1 MDKKPDNG
9 WFASKISTGVP
20 GLDDLFY
27 GGLRLP
33 GNNVS
38 HGGVSIVIYGDRGI
52 SKSDLAMQ
60 IMRGVH
66 DSITKSGSVFGDDLS
81 QHYYSLNHRESELRK
96 KYRGLEIAKRI
107 NAIKFPEAG
116 NCKCDLCCFFPELQE
131 QLGEALSLPNAEAG
145 TCYQKQMER
154 CQICKLIRHEVINY
168 SDRSQTLHWTV
179 GNVSDDTNLLAK
191 LDLKSDKYGDDGVFD
206 ADEREEELQ
215 RGSYNSTA
223 YNKFNQILDDIHTV
237 INKRKDDKESAKFRW
252 SSLVIEGF
260 TAFSDEELQRL
271 PYNDLILKLRS
282 VAAVSILV
290 FDQRGMDLHPNAD
303 IIIYMRKHYDASA
316 QYIFHE
322 LHIVKSD
329 LQQHVHG
336 WQKYRKQRDL
346 SVEIYPS
353 MHSLLLRRFATS
365 NAVLRLEQ
373 DNLRYPQ
380 SLLSRFQYQCALQKG
395 KPADYGISLIQTL
408 LNDKTDRSMVY
419 DELNQRTKVDCIETS
434 GIDALFHAVH
444 QEIQGRNHT
453 VVFFLLGESEQRLR
467 KKLSIDHY
475 TESELRN
482 IHCWELSLGCIWAE
496 EFVSIIKRYISSW
509 KQRSTQKHLH
519 IVVDDFANINL
530 FPLME
535 KECLLIPA
543 LVTVCQNAT
552 MLRGYDD
559 HARGIDIQLSL
570 VCTSHESSQFRMIKQ
585 LSD

>member
-1 MDKKPDNG
+1 MGNNIDNG

-38 HGGVSIVIYGDRGI
+38 QGGVSIVIYGDRGI

-66 DSITKSGSVFGDDLS
+66 ESIINKKSVFGEELF

-107 NAIKFPEAG
+107 NAIKFPETKD
-116 NCKCDLCCFFPELQE
+116 NKCDLCWFFPELKE
-131 QLGEALSLPNAEAG
+131 KLHKVLSLPG
-145 TCYQKQMER
+145 TKIDVCDQNQMEQ

-179 GNVSDDTNLLAK
+179 GNVSDDSNLLAK
-191 LDLKSDKYGDDGVFD
+191 LDLNKFGDRDVFD
-206 ADEREEELQ
+206 IDEREEELQ

-223 YNKFNQILDDIHTV
+223 YNKFNQILEKIHSV
-237 INKRKDDKESAKFRW
+237 INNRKVDEKSVKFQW

-260 TAFSDEELQRL
+260 TAFNDEELQRL

-282 VAAVSILV
+282 LAAVSILV
-290 FDQRGMDLHPNAD
+290 FDQRGIDLHPNAD
-303 IIIYMRKHYDASA
+303 IIIYMRKHYDVGA

-373 DNLRYPQ
+373 DNMRYPQ
-380 SLLSRFQYQCALQKG
+380 SLLGRFQYECALKSG
-395 KPADYGISLIQTL
+395 KPADYGVSLIQQI
-408 LNDKTDRSMVY
+408 LNDKNGRSKVY
-419 DELNQRTKVDCIETS
+419 DVSNQKTIVSCVETGDIEM
-434 GIDALFHAVH
+434 LFHTVH
-444 QEIQGRNHT
+444 QEIQGRNYT
-453 VVFFLLGESEQRLR
+453 VVFFLLGKLEQNFRKRLSHDYY
-467 KKLSIDHY
+467 LD
-475 TESELRN
+475 SELRN

-496 EFVSIIKRYISSW
+496 EFVSIVKRYISRW
-509 KQRSTQKHLH
+509 KRRSTHKHLH
-519 IVVDDFANINL
+519 IVIDDFANINL

-535 KECLLIPA
+535 KERLLIPA

-552 MLRGYDD
+552 LLQGYDD
-559 HARGIDIQLSL
+559 NTRGIDIQLSL
-570 VCTSHESSQFRMIKQ
+570 VCTSCDSSQYKMIKQ